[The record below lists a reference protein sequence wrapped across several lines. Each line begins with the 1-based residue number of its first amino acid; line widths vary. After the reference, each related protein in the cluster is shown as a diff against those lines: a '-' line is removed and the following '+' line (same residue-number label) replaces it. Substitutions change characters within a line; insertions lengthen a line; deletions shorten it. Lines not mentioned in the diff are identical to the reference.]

1 MWSRNNN
8 ICFGRDPKSSTRNMV
23 TLNTGVEHS
32 LSVDRRTHNLWLL
45 KHEYRG
51 SGFVQDKVVS
61 DRPITRDV
69 HHYTSCI
76 IDFIQS
82 WCKIIWKDNLK
93 PKTNLTIFS
102 PVLLFDFVPLI
113 CFVFDWSNHLVR
125 YLLYVAIDSTS
136 GCLHSEFV
144 IDSSGNWPLFC
155 SFRSS
160 VSATWPWPVPL
171 PPRGVLLTSQV

>member
-1 MWSRNNN
+1 
-8 ICFGRDPKSSTRNMV
+8 MV
-23 TLNTGVEHS
+23 PLNTGVEHS
-32 LSVDRRTHNLWLL
+32 LSVDRRTHNLW

-69 HHYTSCI
+69 HHYTLCI
-76 IDFIQS
+76 TGFIQS
-82 WCKIIWKDNLK
+82 WCKIYYILTDNLK
-93 PKTNLTIFS
+93 PKTVFP
-102 PVLLFDFVPLI
+102 PVLLFDFVPFI
-113 CFVFDWSNHLVR
+113 RFVFDWSNLLVR
-125 YLLYVAIDSTS
+125 YLRVLYVAIDSTS

-160 VSATWPWPVPL
+160 VSATWPWPVLQPVPL